1 MKLPTFPKSG
11 AVIGGAT
18 PVTLTAAPAAPTP
31 ARDRSGQCMQ
41 AGTTLDCDALR
52 VHASVECRVLTR
64 THRFYDYAYSM
75 WHVHVYV

>member
-1 MKLPTFPKSG
+1 MP
-11 AVIGGAT
+11 
-18 PVTLTAAPAAPTP
+18 
-31 ARDRSGQCMQ
+31 